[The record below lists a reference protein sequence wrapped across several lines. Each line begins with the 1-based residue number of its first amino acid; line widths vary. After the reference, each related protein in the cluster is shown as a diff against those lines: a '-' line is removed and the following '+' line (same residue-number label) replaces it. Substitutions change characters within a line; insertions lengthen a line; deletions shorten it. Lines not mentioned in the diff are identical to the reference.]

1 MLGPG
6 DILDYVRGLQILIS
20 GYQGYAKEKKSE
32 SDSLIRRE
40 IARTAQRVRNHI
52 ENIHDRFV
60 KNESFEN
67 AGVAKQC
74 MQEIDRLIED
84 VDKGGVGVTHGFLSG
99 VRSMTQRDM
108 NKLIKHDHDVIQMVV
123 EAVRISNDAELSMNA
138 RDEKQTLRKLGDCQQ
153 KITSCRGFF
162 SERGLFLS
170 SLRKKK

>member
-32 SDSLIRRE
+32 SDLMIRRE
-40 IARTAQRVRNHI
+40 IARTAQRARSHI

-60 KNESFEN
+60 KKGSFEN
-67 AGVAKQC
+67 AGTAKQC

-84 VDKGGVGVTHGFLSG
+84 VDKGGVGVTHGFTSG

-108 NKLIKHDHDVIQMVV
+108 NKLIKHDYDVIQMVV
-123 EAVRISNDAELSMNA
+123 EAVRLSNDAELSLTAENENETIKKICA
-138 RDEKQTLRKLGDCQQ
+138 CQQ